1 MAKVLIRNI
10 LVVLTI
16 LLSFHL
22 FFGCSTPQVIERKVY
37 IDKLIIDTLNTVNY
51 DTVIIG
57 KQIKGKDTTII
68 KYFPKYEKITLY
80 KTLHDSI
87 KIKDS
92 VQVIKYIPFT
102 SKLSYWLTGIGV
114 GLIIIASVG
123 ILYLIRK

>member
-10 LVVLTI
+10 LVALTI

-22 FFGCSTPQVIERKVY
+22 LVGCSSPQVIERKVY
-37 IDKLIIDTLNTVNY
+37 IDKLIVDTLHTIKY

-57 KQIKGKDTTII
+57 TKIKGKDTTII
-68 KYFPKYEKITLY
+68 KYYPKYEKITLY
-80 KTLHDSI
+80 KTFHDSI

-92 VQVIKYIPFT
+92 IQVIKYIPFT

-114 GLIIIASVG
+114 GLIIISIMG
-123 ILYLIRK
+123 IIYKFK

>member
-1 MAKVLIRNI
+1 MVKVLIRNI
-10 LVVLTI
+10 LAALTI

-22 FFGCSTPQVIERKVY
+22 FFGCSSPQVIERKVY
-37 IDKLIIDTLNTVNY
+37 IDKLIIDTLNTIKH

-57 KQIKGKDTTII
+57 TKIKGKDTTII
-68 KYFPKYEKITLY
+68 KYYPKYEKITLY

-92 VQVIKYIPFT
+92 IQVIKYIPFT

-114 GLIIIASVG
+114 GLIIISIMG
-123 ILYLIRK
+123 IIYKFK

>member
-10 LVVLTI
+10 LVALTI

-22 FFGCSTPQVIERKVY
+22 FIGCSSPQVIERKVY
-37 IDKLIIDTLNTVNY
+37 INKLIVDTLNTVKY

-57 KQIKGKDTTII
+57 TKIKGKDTTII
-68 KYFPKYEKITLY
+68 KYYPKYEKITLY
-80 KTLHDSI
+80 KTFHDSI

-92 VQVIKYIPFT
+92 IQVIKYIPFT

-114 GLIIIASVG
+114 GLIIISIMG
-123 ILYLIRK
+123 IIYKFK